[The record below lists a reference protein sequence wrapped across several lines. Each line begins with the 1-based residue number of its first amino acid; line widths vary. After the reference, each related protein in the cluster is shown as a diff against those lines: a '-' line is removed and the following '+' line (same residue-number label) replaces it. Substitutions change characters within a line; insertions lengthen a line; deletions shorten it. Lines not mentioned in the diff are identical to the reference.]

1 MSSANVRS
9 IQALED
15 LRTALTTFSGN
26 AQESLRA
33 ATIEAQ
39 RTLEY
44 VAERERY
51 WRGRVTN
58 AEEEVRRAAAAFTY
72 CRSQVY
78 RDSEGRVYQPP
89 CTAEQAALSQA
100 QAVLAQARQNFQVAR
115 EWYSRVQRA
124 SAVFQQQ
131 TQRMNGALN
140 DLPKATAMLS
150 DKVNTLKGYTAMAA
164 PSGGGGFGGGAS
176 GAGAGMAGASGIIG
190 ALGVAGVSA
199 AFAGSTGNG
208 LSPEYMQAALT
219 GLAHGATTFDT
230 FEHLVQRGDNVAA
243 TGDPVLNL
251 PLRYVPLSQIDDSGS
266 YVQSAADFTR
276 QGRASPA
283 EMSAWYEK
291 LQRVVAPG
299 LAQGATGDDFQR
311 LDESLG
317 LQRPNGYQTV
327 FEVFYGGD
335 AIRLTPARGGGYLAD
350 AGLHRLYVAR
360 QLGLPGVPAHIVG
373 GP

>member
-1 MSSANVRS
+1 VSSANVRS

-58 AEEEVRRAAAAFTY
+58 AEEEVRRAAAAFTS

-100 QAVLAQARQNFQVAR
+100 QAILAQARQNLQVASG
-115 EWYSRVQRA
+115 WYSRVQQA

-131 TQRMNGALN
+131 MQRMTGALN

-150 DKVNTLKGYTAMAA
+150 NKVNTLKGYTAMTA
-164 PSGGGGFGGGAS
+164 PSGGGGGFGGSAG
-176 GAGAGMAGASGIIG
+176 GAGAGIAGVSGIIG
-190 ALGVAGVSA
+190 ATGAASA
-199 AFAGSTGNG
+199 APGSVDNG
-208 LSPEYMQAALT
+208 FSAEYMHAALT

-230 FEHLVQRGDNVAA
+230 FEHLVLRGQNVAA
-243 TGDPVLNL
+243 NGDPVLNL
-251 PLRYVPLSQIDDSGS
+251 PLRYVPLSQIDASGS

-276 QGRASPA
+276 PGRASPA
-283 EMSAWYEK
+283 EMSVWYEK

-317 LQRPNGYQTV
+317 LVRPNGYQTV

-335 AIRLTPARGGGYLAD
+335 AIRLSPAAGGGYIAE
-350 AGLHRLYVAR
+350 AGFHRLYVAQ